1 MRTNGPF
8 LSRRSGLAGAAAT
21 AVTLVT
27 AAAGPAAPLPRS
39 GGALQ
44 ADADAIR
51 ATGTTGVLAE
61 VRSPRGRTVARA
73 GVADLEH
80 DGPVPW
86 NAYYR
91 IGSDTKTYT
100 AALVLQLVAEGR
112 LRLTDTV
119 ERWLPGVVRGNGND
133 GSRITVANLL
143 RQTSGLN
150 DYLSSSEGSPFTP
163 DAYRRNRFRPG
174 APQEQVTAALSRP
187 PLWTPDA
194 TDPAEERRWGYS
206 NTNYVLAGMIVERVT
221 GNPWAHEV
229 HERIILPLGL
239 RNTLVPGTSSHV
251 PRPTAVAYTQFP
263 GTTGLTDTT
272 VATAGG
278 ADGGIISTPHD
289 VTVFLRALLSGR
301 LLAPAQVAALKRTV
315 PAPDFGPPGT
325 AYGLGLARRPGR
337 GGADV
342 WFHGGTHLGVV
353 SETGVTPDGATA
365 VAAALFTLPTEAGR
379 ADAQSRAA
387 RRLVD
392 RALG

>member
-1 MRTNGPF
+1 M
-8 LSRRSGLAGAAAT
+8 
-21 AVTLVT
+21 TLVT
-27 AAAGPAAPLPRS
+27 AVGGHAAPLPRFGS
-39 GGALQ
+39 ALQ
-44 ADADAIR
+44 ADVDAIR

-61 VRSPRGRTVARA
+61 VRSPRGRASARA

-100 AALVLQLVAEGR
+100 AALVLQLVGEGR

-119 ERWLPGVVRGNGND
+119 ERWLPGMVRGNGND

-150 DYLSSSEGSPFTP
+150 DYLSLSGGSPFTP
-163 DAYRRNRFRPG
+163 NAYRRNRFRPG
-174 APQEQVTAALSRP
+174 IPQKQVMAALSKP
-187 PLWTPDA
+187 PLWVPDA
-194 TDPAEERRWGYS
+194 ADPAEERRWGYS

-221 GNPWAHEV
+221 GNPWAHEI
-229 HERIILPLGL
+229 HERFILPLKL
-239 RNTLVPGTSSHV
+239 RNTLVPGTSSYV
-251 PRPTAVAYTQFP
+251 PQPTAVAYTQFP
-263 GTTGLTDTT
+263 GATGLTDTT
-272 VATAGG
+272 VASAGA

-301 LLAPAQVAALKRTV
+301 LLAPAQIAAMKRTV
-315 PAPDFGPPGT
+315 PAADYGPPGT
-325 AYGLGLARRPGR
+325 GYGLGLAWRPGA
-337 GGADV
+337 GGSGV

-353 SETGVTPDGATA
+353 SETGVTSDGGTA
-365 VAAALFTLPTEAGR
+365 VAAALFTLPTEAAQ

-387 RRLVD
+387 QRLVD